1 MIHALFFRFF
11 VEYLIS
17 GPNVSEIE
25 NRALGPIVQAQAFV
39 GWGIYYDAACRG
51 KPCELHVV
59 LNSPLSRCCL
69 DLMARDALAVN
80 LLLKS

>member
-39 GWGIYYDAACRG
+39 GWGG
-51 KPCELHVV
+51 ESTMMQPVGG
-59 LNSPLSRCCL
+59 SP
-69 DLMARDALAVN
+69 VN
-80 LLLKS
+80 YMWC

>member
-39 GWGIYYDAACRG
+39 GWGG
-51 KPCELHVV
+51 VG
-59 LNSPLSRCCL
+59 
-69 DLMARDALAVN
+69 N
-80 LLLKS
+80 LL